1 MPLSKLLLKPGVNR
15 ENTRYTNEGGWYE
28 SDKVRFRQGTP
39 EKIGGWQRISNNTF
53 IGVCRSLWNWVTLAG
68 KNLLGIGT
76 DYKFYIESGG
86 AYYDITPIRTENTLT
101 NPFQTDTATNSGGY
115 TTVKVTSTPGFSNGD
130 YVTFYPALTYLSSV
144 AITGTAGQF
153 SCTATTLVTGQQ
165 LTISGTYGGTGSIS
179 GYASPTTYYIIA
191 TNGTTTFTLSATP
204 GGSAITTTAGTPTGL
219 TYGLTPIV
227 GGVTISGEYQ
237 IAYLSGT
244 EYNISVLGTATSNA
258 TGGGTVY
265 AVYQI
270 TTGSATYIPT
280 EGWGAG
286 PWSDGTWGNGGTV
299 VLSAAG
305 LRIWNQMNWGQNLVY
320 GPRGFP
326 LYYWDANIG
335 FTNSTVTMTVAS
347 PCVVSCS
354 LDLADNTPI
363 TFATTGTLPTGLL
376 PGYTYY
382 VKYISSSSF
391 YLSSSNTVTS
401 MTASCVQASSLSGVT
416 ITGVAGQ
423 FACTASTITLVTGQP
438 VVISGTYG
446 GTGSITGYVNPTTY
460 YIIATNGSTTFTLS
474 ATYGGAAITTTAG
487 TPTGLTYSLSS
498 VLTVSAITGT
508 LSAGQ
513 TVYYTD
519 TGGARVYLGTLT
531 FNGSGTGST
540 GTYTVSTGAT
550 VSSTTM
556 YTSLLI
562 NTSGTQSGTQSI
574 SPRGMLLSQLP
585 GADGY
590 TPLYQNTFTISD
602 VNRFLLVFGT
612 NDYGSTTLDPML
624 IRWSDQESL
633 TTWYPAITNQ
643 AGSVRL
649 SHGSKIVTTLQSRQ
663 EIVVW
668 TDSSLYSLQ
677 YLGPPYVWGT
687 QLLADNI
694 SIIGPNAA
702 AMASGVSYWMGVDKF
717 YKYDGRVQTLRCDLR
732 QYIYSNINL
741 QQAEQVFGSTNEG
754 FNEVWWFYCSSNSTT
769 VDKYV
774 VYNYLE
780 DNWYYGSMARTA
792 WLDTGL
798 RNYPLAATYSHN
810 IVQHEY
816 GVDDNETATTL
827 PITATITSSQYDI
840 GDGHNFAFVYRMIP
854 DLTFR
859 GSTTGTI
866 PSVTMYLQGLN
877 NSGSGI
883 TQSGNAGVVNNGL
896 ITTGYNV
903 DEFTG
908 QIYIRVRGR
917 QMQMQITS
925 NTIGTQW
932 QLGAPRIDIR
942 PDGRR

>member
-1 MPLSKLLLKPGVNR
+1 MPLQKLLLKPGVNR

-39 EKIGGWQRISNNTF
+39 EKIGGWQRISNNSF
-53 IGVCRSLWNWVTLAG
+53 VGVCRSLWNWVTLAG
-68 KNLLGIGT
+68 KNFLGLGT
-76 DYKFYIESGG
+76 EYKFYIESGG
-86 AYYDITPIRTENTLT
+86 AYYDITPIRTETTLT
-101 NPFQTDTATNSGGY
+101 DPFTTNTTTNSGGY
-115 TTVKVTSTPGFSNGD
+115 TTVTVAASPGFSNGD
-130 YVTFYPALTYLSSV
+130 YVTFY
-144 AITGTAGQF
+144 
-153 SCTATTLVTGQQ
+153 
-165 LTISGTYGGTGSIS
+165 
-179 GYASPTTYYIIA
+179 
-191 TNGTTTFTLSATP
+191 
-204 GGSAITTTAGTPTGL
+204 GGSA
-219 TYGLTPIV
+219 V
-227 GGVTISGEYQ
+227 GGVTVSGEYQ
-237 IAYLSGT
+237 LTFVSSTTYTIRVA
-244 EYNISVLGTATSNA
+244 GTASSST

-286 PWSDGTWGNGGTV
+286 AWNAGTWGNGGPVT
-299 VLSAAG
+299 LSATG

-335 FTNSTVTMTVAS
+335 INNATVTMTIAS
-347 PCVVSCS
+347 PCVVTCNLGL
-354 LDLADNTPI
+354 LDGTPI
-363 TFATTGTLPTGLL
+363 TLSTTGALPTGLL
-376 PGYTYY
+376 PGTTYY
-382 VKYISSSSF
+382 VKY
-391 YLSSSNTVTS
+391 LTTS
-401 MTASCVQASSLSGVT
+401 TFNLA
-416 ITGVAGQ
+416 
-423 FACTASTITLVTGQP
+423 
-438 VVISGTYG
+438 
-446 GTGSITGYVNPTTY
+446 
-460 YIIATNGSTTFTLS
+460 ATS
-474 ATYGGAAITTTAG
+474 GGAA
-487 TPTGLTYSLSS
+487 
-498 VLTVSAITGT
+498 
-508 LSAGQ
+508 
-513 TVYYTD
+513 
-519 TGGARVYLGTLT
+519 
-531 FNGSGTGST
+531 
-540 GTYTVSTGAT
+540 
-550 VSSTTM
+550 
-556 YTSLLI
+556 I
-562 NTSGTQSGTQSI
+562 NTSGTQSGTQAI

-602 VNRFLLVFGT
+602 VSRFLLVFGT

-649 SHGSKIVTTLQSRQ
+649 SHGSKIITTLQSRQ

-732 QYIYSNINL
+732 QYIYENINL
-741 QQAEQVFGSTNEG
+741 QQSDQVFASTNEG
-754 FNEVWWFYCSSNSTT
+754 FNEVWFFYCSITGPNGTGTDANPNT
-769 VDKYV
+769 VVDRYV

-780 DNWYYGSMARTA
+780 DTWYYGNMQRTA

-798 RNYPLAATYSHN
+798 RNYPLAATYSYN
-810 IVQHEY
+810 VVQHEY
-816 GVDDNETATTL
+816 GVDDNETGTSL
-827 PITATITSSQYDI
+827 PITASITSSQYDI
-840 GDGHNFAFVYRMIP
+840 GDGHNFAFVYRMLP

-859 GSTTGTI
+859 GSASGND
-866 PSVTMYLQGLN
+866 PSGNPYPAPQVTMYLQGLN

-883 TQSGNAGVVNNGL
+883 TQSGNAAVINNGPAPSV
-896 ITTGYNV
+896 INV
-903 DEFTG
+903 DQYTG

-925 NTIGTQW
+925 NTLGTQW
-932 QLGAPRIDIR
+932 QLGAPRIDLR